1 MPIQEC
7 KFRNSDHDHGG
18 LNRSSSRKNP
28 DTPKPTD
35 GQVHPTARS
44 LIPCRPNFSM
54 NRSSV
59 HSKVSPSS
67 ILEKQSQHGAFPQA
81 FNRSENQKS
90 GPSPQ
95 VRCSNKLESQS

>member
-1 MPIQEC
+1 
-7 KFRNSDHDHGG
+7 
-18 LNRSSSRKNP
+18 
-28 DTPKPTD
+28 
-35 GQVHPTARS
+35 
-44 LIPCRPNFSM
+44 M

-59 HSKVSPSS
+59 HSKVPPSS